1 MKSSD
6 CPPIKKSKSVS
17 LCLVQRMYAST
28 YNALSHL
35 FAGSTCDTHAEKSYI
50 YVKKLLNDIEAV
62 DKILRTENDKPVW
75 TTKYNL
81 LCLLKCKEDMVRY
94 GPTRIRWEGD
104 GSGEKIFK
112 ELNLHLRV
120 SILIGN

>member
-1 MKSSD
+1 MTA
-6 CPPIKKSKSVS
+6 PPIKKSKSVS
-17 LCLVQRMYAST
+17 LCLVQRMYVST

-35 FAGSTCDTHAEKSYI
+35 FAGSTCNTHAEKSYI

-62 DKILRTENDKPVW
+62 DKILRTENYKPVW

-81 LCLLKCKEDMVRY
+81 LCLLNCKEDMLRF
-94 GPTRIRWEGD
+94 GPARSRWEGD
-104 GSGEKIFK
+104 GSGEKIFRK
-112 ELNLHLRV
+112 LNLYLQV